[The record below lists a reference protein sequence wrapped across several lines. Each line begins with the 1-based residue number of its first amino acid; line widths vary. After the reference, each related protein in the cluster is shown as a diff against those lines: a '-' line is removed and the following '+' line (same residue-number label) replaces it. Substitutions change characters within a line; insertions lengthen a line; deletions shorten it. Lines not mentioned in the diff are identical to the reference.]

1 LPPVSTTLL
10 KLVEK
15 FDAGVVD
22 TGGAPWLPN
31 ISVNFRKIWNAL
43 NGILWAGGKLIHEK
57 NQEQKISWHY
67 PFKVILE
74 SRRTRRI
81 PTVLSF
87 YYISFH
93 SAKFLPSIIYPYLS
107 VKSLVSSH
115 HNLCR

>member
-67 PFKVILE
+67 PFKVDSWKQTHEKNSHCFVILLH
-74 SRRTRRI
+74 I
-81 PTVLSF
+81 
-87 YYISFH
+87 ISFCQISSFH
-93 SAKFLPSIIYPYLS
+93 YLS
-107 VKSLVSSH
+107 IFI
-115 HNLCR
+115 C